1 MARDGARGV
10 LLGALTAELNAEKVF
25 AGSGYIDSFQI
36 IFKGMTLRGF
46 SADHSPDAFGFWL
59 RDLKT
64 WKRDGRIHLTS
75 TTFKGIESSISAL
88 QEACAG
94 RLKGVVLIEL

>member
-1 MARDGARGV
+1 
-10 LLGALTAELNAEKVF
+10 
-25 AGSGYIDSFQI
+25 
-36 IFKGMTLRGF
+36 MTLRGF

-94 RLKGVVLIEL
+94 RLKGVGPDRAIKRTSSSGIAVWMTYPPFLSLIG